1 MIWLL
6 VLGVLAAVVATP
18 FVIEHSR
25 SVMSDGRRGSAP
37 GRFVELGQGVTHYHL
52 AGPAI
57 GPLVV
62 CVHGLTTP
70 SFVWA
75 PLTKGL
81 VALGFR
87 VLVYDLYG
95 RGFSDRPEGLHDKA
109 FFNRQ
114 LEDLLS
120 HLDIDEP
127 FHLIGYSMGGAI
139 AAGFAAT
146 YPARVRRLVLLASA
160 GMTIRDTP
168 LLRFIRTRGKAGK
181 WLMLAAFPVQM
192 RRGIRAEQTAQIVP
206 PEIIEGQEAQLIFQ
220 GFIPAVM
227 SSLRG
232 ILAKPMEGE
241 HMALRRIGLPVLAI
255 WGAEDSVI
263 PASAMGQLAAWNRD
277 VTHEVIEDAGHGLP
291 YTHTEAVLTL
301 IAGFLPAPDS
311 DDWGHDT

>member
-52 AGPAI
+52 AGPAT
-57 GPLVV
+57 GKLVV

-114 LEDLLS
+114 LDDLLS

-255 WGAEDSVI
+255 WGAEDGVI

-301 IAGFLPAPDS
+301 IESFLPGPDP

>member
-255 WGAEDSVI
+255 WGAEDGVI